1 MNIAEIVVLG
11 GLCHCFLFFQLIMLS
26 GGEKSVLPAGH
37 LSTCTLFLRSNCFD
51 SCSILFLALSFSDL
65 LKKDVV
71 WMTAY
76 FAQYI
81 KICFSHDDSFPE
93 ARAAISIGIDIPP
106 YHQRYAGF

>member
-1 MNIAEIVVLG
+1 
-11 GLCHCFLFFQLIMLS
+11 MLS

-65 LKKDVV
+65 LKEDVV
-71 WMTAY
+71 WMAAY

-81 KICFSHDDSFPE
+81 KSVSVLMIPFQRHELQFP
-93 ARAAISIGIDIPP
+93 
-106 YHQRYAGF
+106 